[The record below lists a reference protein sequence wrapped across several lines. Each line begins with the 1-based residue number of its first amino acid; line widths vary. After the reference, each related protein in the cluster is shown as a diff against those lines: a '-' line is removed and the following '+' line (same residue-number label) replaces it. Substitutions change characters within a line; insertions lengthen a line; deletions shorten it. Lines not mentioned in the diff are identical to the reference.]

1 MTWCLVKHRDS
12 FTFTFLIIRIGMNM
26 LQLAKLWILTLSK
39 EIKKTSYS
47 YRIEAERTSK
57 KTEGEEEKQDRIGYV

>member
-1 MTWCLVKHRDS
+1 
-12 FTFTFLIIRIGMNM
+12 M